1 MDSEAPQ
8 PFRERVASWLLRLQ
22 FFLYCTLVLGLL
34 LIGFIWQRMFLIVPA
49 GSVGVIYRPLNGGT
63 DTQRKFTEGL
73 HIIAPWDNL
82 AVYDMRLQQQT
93 LEFKVL
99 SDEGLSLGVQV
110 AVRFQPNEE
119 MVGHLHKDI
128 GTNYFELLIKPEIE
142 SHVRKLFGNRPA
154 HELYSTVRE
163 VLQEL
168 SQISVPGRLEKTD
181 KGLISRPYV
190 QLRETKLT
198 IVELPK
204 IVENAI
210 LEKYQQEQLMLAYK
224 FKLEREQKEADRKRT
239 EAAGLRDFAQIA
251 GKSVDL
257 IRWRSLEVASE
268 FAKSPSSKFVV
279 LGGGQGALPMIL
291 NLGESSPPKS
301 QNRTRHSHRQQRFQT
316 RDGPQ
321 RPLPAQSR
329 NPRPVRGWTQRM
341 RNGRTQHP
349 KLRKSDRRSRPP
361 AQERSRRPLLLSC
374 VRSPLPKSP

>member
-8 PFRERVASWLLRLQ
+8 TFRERVASWLLRLQ

-49 GSVGVIYRPLNGGT
+49 GSVGVIYRPLKGGT

-73 HIIAPWDNL
+73 HIIAPWDKL

-291 NLGESSPPKS
+291 NLGESSPPTQPAAAAEKPES
-301 QNRTRHSHRQQRFQT
+301 DATLPQT
-316 RDGPQ
+316 TTVPDKG
-321 RPLPAQSR
+321 
-329 NPRPVRGWTQRM
+329 
-341 RNGRTQHP
+341 
-349 KLRKSDRRSRPP
+349 RPP
-361 AQERSRRPLLLSC
+361 KTAPGAKPEPAPGKRVDTKDADRTDSASKTEEKRSTQPATGPRAVQATS
-374 VRSPLPKSP
+374 SP